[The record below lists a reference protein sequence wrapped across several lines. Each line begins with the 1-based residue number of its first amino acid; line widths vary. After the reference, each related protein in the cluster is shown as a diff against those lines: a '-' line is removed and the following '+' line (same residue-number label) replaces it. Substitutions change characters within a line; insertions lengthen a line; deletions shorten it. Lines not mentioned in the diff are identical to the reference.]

1 MKKVF
6 YKIGLIMFFAIAY
19 LIISNSASNA
29 ATAGISAS
37 SRSVSAGDSVSIN
50 VSVNAIAWNLKVSGS
65 GVSDS
70 IVGGNLDELANK
82 STSKSYKLNTST
94 PGTYTVNLSGDV
106 TDASGTTT
114 DVSSSVTVQVSAKS
128 NADSNANTGN
138 TGNTGSTDKKNEEK
152 NYRTNF
158 FNSKPN
164 CIFYNRRHK
173 C

>member
-19 LIISNSASNA
+19 LLISNSTSNA

-82 STSKSYKLNTST
+82 STSKSYKLNTSNI
-94 PGTYTVNLSGDV
+94 YAFCCRIYSLV
-106 TDASGTTT
+106 
-114 DVSSSVTVQVSAKS
+114 
-128 NADSNANTGN
+128 
-138 TGNTGSTDKKNEEK
+138 
-152 NYRTNF
+152 Y
-158 FNSKPN
+158 
-164 CIFYNRRHK
+164 C
-173 C
+173 